1 MALISMYSPIWERL
15 KSHKTAVIKFPEDE
29 LNVGLAIRRTKKA
42 VIRLKDSDT
51 GFKATSDMV
60 YRLEIRVDLK
70 ARTLAFK
77 LTPCIKRTI
86 ACQI

>member
-1 MALISMYSPIWERL
+1 MALVSMYSPIWERL

-42 VIRLKDSDT
+42 VIRLKDSDI